1 MNLPNVYRLDV
12 GQEFKERVQYQ
23 FALNLYSLHAFVLL
37 IFENDTT
44 FSELTLPRKLY
55 YRYYQLLL

>member
-23 FALNLYSLHAFVLL
+23 FALNSLHAFVLL

-44 FSELTLPRKLY
+44 FSELTLPRKL
-55 YRYYQLLL
+55 